1 MESANHSITNSAT
14 LKFFLQLKHT
24 AENIITA
31 VAEKLSWL
39 SLLQYIYIYILLE
52 KFLII
57 YIYQEKVIRSPLKSK
72 F

>member
-39 SLLQYIYIYILLE
+39 SLLQNIYIYTSG
-52 KFLII
+52 
-57 YIYQEKVIRSPLKSK
+57 KVSYYLYLSRKGH
-72 F
+72 